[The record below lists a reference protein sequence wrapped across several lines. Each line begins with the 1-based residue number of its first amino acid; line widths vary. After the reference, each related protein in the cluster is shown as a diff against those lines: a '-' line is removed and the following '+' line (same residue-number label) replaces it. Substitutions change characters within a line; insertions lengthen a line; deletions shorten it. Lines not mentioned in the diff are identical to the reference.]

1 MKGLG
6 AKISKG
12 ISTNFVLSFDDV
24 LSDINNLLAEKSGE
38 NDKIGDNLDELCAGE
53 EIYSNPSEGFLEE
66 KQETEELEDNV
77 N

>member
-6 AKISKG
+6 VKISKG
-12 ISTNFVLSFDDV
+12 ISTNFVLSVDDV

-53 EIYSNPSEGFLEE
+53 EFILTQVRGA
-66 KQETEELEDNV
+66 
-77 N
+77 